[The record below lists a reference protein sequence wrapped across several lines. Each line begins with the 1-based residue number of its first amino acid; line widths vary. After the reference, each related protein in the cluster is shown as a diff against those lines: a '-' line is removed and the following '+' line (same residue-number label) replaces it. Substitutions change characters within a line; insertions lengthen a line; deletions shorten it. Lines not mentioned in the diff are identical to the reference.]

1 MADFVIAQAPRPTII
16 LGQKNDFFD
25 PRGTAESYEEAR
37 LVYKLLGAEDNVK
50 LGIGP
55 DSHGYTLANRE
66 SMYEFFCKHAGI
78 KDDGKESESLPICE
92 DAEISCIPDGEVDNL
107 PENRRVTD
115 FINEKAEQ
123 LASRREPLDAEA
135 LKERF
140 VRELKIEI
148 PEVAPDF
155 NIQRLACLQ
164 REGSDKNIFFN
175 IFDFETEPGISCRLK
190 HRADT
195 PFFHLLDAKQ
205 ELVDGIPEIND
216 DAALFGF
223 DVRGAGDSTPLACDR
238 GGKYFDPYGFDYFYA
253 SFGIMLETPYLG
265 GKVRDV
271 LTALKVLKA
280 GGYKRIK
287 VAGRGIGSIVAAI
300 AALLSDDVDEITL
313 INAPVSF
320 MSMIRNCMVE
330 WPLSHMVPGMLAWGD
345 LPDLYCALADKEL
358 RIVNPWDALFREMTL
373 EAIGAEADAAD
384 LPPAIF
390 SKIDIDETNVSQIK
404 ESSGGY

>member
-1 MADFVIAQAPRPTII
+1 
-16 LGQKNDFFD
+16 
-25 PRGTAESYEEAR
+25 
-37 LVYKLLGAEDNVK
+37 
-50 LGIGP
+50 
-55 DSHGYTLANRE
+55 
-66 SMYEFFCKHAGI
+66 
-78 KDDGKESESLPICE
+78 
-92 DAEISCIPDGEVDNL
+92 
-107 PENRRVTD
+107 
-115 FINEKAEQ
+115 
-123 LASRREPLDAEA
+123 
-135 LKERF
+135 
-140 VRELKIEI
+140 
-148 PEVAPDF
+148 
-155 NIQRLACLQ
+155 
-164 REGSDKNIFFN
+164 
-175 IFDFETEPGISCRLK
+175 
-190 HRADT
+190 
-195 PFFHLLDAKQ
+195 
-205 ELVDGIPEIND
+205 
-216 DAALFGF
+216 
-223 DVRGAGDSTPLACDR
+223 
-238 GGKYFDPYGFDYFYA
+238 
-253 SFGIMLETPYLG
+253 
-265 GKVRDV
+265 
-271 LTALKVLKA
+271 LKA